1 MGAKHMKYFEFV
13 DYSKLDPVK
22 KTAIEKFSGTIGNP
36 KKLGFGILPET
47 LGESAIAFA
56 VPKANFFLAFNVE
69 GLGTKN
75 MIADAMFNDARG
87 KGVAYYENIG
97 IDTVAMSTNDLSSI
111 GAAPLVYGDII
122 SSGDSNWFS
131 EEKAKALL
139 EGYRKAAEE
148 LQIAIPCG
156 ETPTLKGIVA
166 PETLDLCGAAMGVI
180 RPKKNLTVGQKLKA
194 GDVIFGFESSGV
206 HSNGISLCRK
216 IADELPE
223 GYFTELPSG
232 KIFGEELLEPTTLY
246 SPLIAELLGKAEIH
260 YFSPITGHGWKKI
273 MRAKKTFSY
282 EIDFV
287 PEPSEIFSFLK
298 EKAKLPDNEAY
309 YTWNMGIGYA
319 AIAPKESANA
329 IEKACKKFGIKVW
342 QLGKVTKGEKRVNI
356 KPKNIIFS
364 D

>member
-1 MGAKHMKYFEFV
+1 MKYFEFV

-22 KTAIEKFSGTIGNP
+22 RIAIEKFAGTIDNP
-36 KKLGFGILPET
+36 KKLGFRILPET
-47 LGESAIAFA
+47 LGESAIAIELA
-56 VPKANFFLAFNVE
+56 KGDFFLAFNVE

-75 MIADAMFNDARG
+75 MIADAMAKDARG
-87 KGVAYYENIG
+87 KGAAYYENIG

-111 GAAPLVYGDII
+111 GAMPIVYGDII

-131 EEKAKALL
+131 EEKSRALL

-166 PETLDLCGAAMGVI
+166 AETLDLAGASVGVI
-180 RPKKNLTVGQKLKA
+180 KPKENLTVGQKLKA
-194 GDVIFGFESSGV
+194 GDVIFGLESSGV

-216 IADELPE
+216 IAEELPN
-223 GYFTELPSG
+223 GYFTELQESR
-232 KIFGEELLEPTTLY
+232 KLLGEELLKPTTLY
-246 SPLIAELLGKAEIH
+246 SPLIGELLKKTEIH

-273 MRAKKTFSY
+273 MRAKKTLSY

-287 PEPSEIFSFLK
+287 PEPSEIFSFLQ
-298 EKAKLPDNEAY
+298 EKTRLPDNEAY
-309 YTWNMGIGYA
+309 YTWNMGVGYVA
-319 AIAPKESANA
+319 LAPKESAGA
-329 IEKACKKFGIKVW
+329 IEKACKKFGIKCW
-342 QLGKVTKGEKRVNI
+342 QLGKVSKGEKRVSI
-356 KPKNIIFS
+356 KPKQIVFE